1 MPAISY
7 SKVNSDVDPLP
18 NDILIVDLEKGARR
32 TIGGII
38 LTDDNGKLRGI
49 HPRWAKVY
57 KVGSKVDYVS
67 PGEYILLQHGHW
79 TYGIDINF
87 TKEDGEQEHYLH
99 KADPNGILLIKETEP
114 SAYDIQKGKD

>member
-1 MPAISY
+1 MPAIDY

-18 NDILIVDLEKGARR
+18 NDILIVDLEKGSRR

-57 KVGSKVDYVS
+57 KVGSNVDYVS

-79 TYGIDINF
+79 TYGIDINYNNGN
-87 TKEDGEQEHYLH
+87 EDKSYYLH
-99 KADPNGILLIKETEP
+99 KADPKGILLIKDTEP
-114 SAYDIQKGKD
+114 SAFDIQKGKD